1 MSVLADEFLIMIL
14 EQLEGTETA
23 QVAQVLMG
31 KESLTDDEIAQQLE
45 VPIKVVRR
53 ALYRLHASNLAR
65 FHRTRDT
72 ETGYFEFHWTLA
84 KKRLQ
89 DLILKKRSKIIQLL
103 KQRLSFEDKQL
114 LYGCDNPECAPMPFE
129 KSFELGFVCPTCN
142 QPLNQLENED
152 VIALLRAKISELE
165 EQLHWGLEE
174 LK

>member
-1 MSVLADEFLIMIL
+1 MIL
-14 EQLEGTETA
+14 EQLEGVEAA

-31 KESLTDDEIAQQLE
+31 KESMTDDEIAQQLE

-53 ALYRLHASNLAR
+53 ALYRLHASSLAR
-65 FHRTRDT
+65 FHRTRDP

-89 DLILKKRSKIIQLL
+89 DLVLKKRSKIIQLL

-114 LYGCDNPECAPMPFE
+114 LYGCDTPGCAPMTFE
-129 KSFELGFVCPTCN
+129 MAFEVGFTCQSCN

-152 VIALLRAKISELE
+152 VITFLQAKIREME
-165 EQLHWGLEE
+165 NQLRSGLND
-174 LK
+174 LTK